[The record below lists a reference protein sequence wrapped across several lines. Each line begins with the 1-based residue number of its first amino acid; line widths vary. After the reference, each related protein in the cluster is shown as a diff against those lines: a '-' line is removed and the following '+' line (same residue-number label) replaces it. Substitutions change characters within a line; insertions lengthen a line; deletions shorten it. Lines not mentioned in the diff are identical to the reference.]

1 MMKLLVLSFLFMS
14 AFVEA
19 DCKMSNGR
27 TLVSVPENEE
37 VSLFESGKSLSGHK
51 IQDQDGLGTCYANTT
66 SAVLKSVLPNNPDVS
81 YVHAA
86 LESSTNGWMQNWSR
100 GKNNYIKSDNN
111 DLTYG
116 GYFCDTVAALK
127 KSGGACPVSHSI
139 LENKE
144 LIDSN
149 IQIELMKNLGTYFDS
164 VNKVRNDPAKLQ
176 NLKQN
181 LAKVINSVNME
192 RGKVIQ
198 ACEAEKRKEIPL
210 KKALEEALSVEIFNI
225 DFSDPCGKSEA
236 EKFQKILGEKSVI
249 TTEDRIKLVIP
260 PSLESELN
268 TFLEK
273 NLDIKSGLITNL
285 KQNNDKSLEDMDFQ
299 SKLGSKI
306 LDFLNNK
313 LSSVPSIEKTDCSQ
327 ESPTRKISTSPE
339 ELGAAFYNGI
349 LNQKSGV
356 CDAYLE
362 NSAIMESVKDSNMN
376 QCISVTQLD
385 EMLNVLMPL
394 IKIGETLDQSLVNK
408 MNNPLS
414 QYGKQFKEL
423 LLPGC
428 SEKSNLIDMKNISC
442 ASFSMCDNSQY
453 LDMSNTT
460 YTGPKGGCYDVGSA
474 QAIVRMN
481 VLNNISSNRAL
492 GISVCT
498 AFMDNPTVRTNFCKT
513 PVKGVDGHS
522 NHEMTISGYRC
533 KNGKVEYQLLNSW
546 GKYSGCPVSDGEKNV
561 AIECSLDKEGN
572 RDGKFWVKEA
582 VLVDSTNEISQ
593 LSSE

>member
-1 MMKLLVLSFLFMS
+1 M
-14 AFVEA
+14 
-19 DCKMSNGR
+19 
-27 TLVSVPENEE
+27 
-37 VSLFESGKSLSGHK
+37 
-51 IQDQDGLGTCYANTT
+51 
-66 SAVLKSVLPNNPDVS
+66 
-81 YVHAA
+81 
-86 LESSTNGWMQNWSR
+86 
-100 GKNNYIKSDNN
+100 
-111 DLTYG
+111 
-116 GYFCDTVAALK
+116 
-127 KSGGACPVSHSI
+127 
-139 LENKE
+139 
-144 LIDSN
+144 
-149 IQIELMKNLGTYFDS
+149 
-164 VNKVRNDPAKLQ
+164 
-176 NLKQN
+176 
-181 LAKVINSVNME
+181 
-192 RGKVIQ
+192 
-198 ACEAEKRKEIPL
+198 
-210 KKALEEALSVEIFNI
+210 
-225 DFSDPCGKSEA
+225 
-236 EKFQKILGEKSVI
+236 
-249 TTEDRIKLVIP
+249 
-260 PSLESELN
+260 
-268 TFLEK
+268 
-273 NLDIKSGLITNL
+273 
-285 KQNNDKSLEDMDFQ
+285 
-299 SKLGSKI
+299 
-306 LDFLNNK
+306 
-313 LSSVPSIEKTDCSQ
+313 
-327 ESPTRKISTSPE
+327 
-339 ELGAAFYNGI
+339 GAAFYNGI